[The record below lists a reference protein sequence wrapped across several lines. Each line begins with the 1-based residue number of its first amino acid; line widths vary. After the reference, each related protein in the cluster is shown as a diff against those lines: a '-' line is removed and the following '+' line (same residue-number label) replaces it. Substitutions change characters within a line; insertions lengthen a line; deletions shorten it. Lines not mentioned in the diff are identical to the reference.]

1 MKKRVFGI
9 VVCALLLAGC
19 AGGGGSDTGADTPAP
34 GPAPGAFSAAA
45 SGSYGTNATPHRIAT
60 GATPVI
66 AAAPDDTAFPLL
78 QTAIGYSSGG
88 AGPVD
93 WVNDGGASLTL
104 SSSSPSADALLATS
118 SSTHALTTISG
129 SAVSG
134 QVLYGA
140 SDTGNDYSV
149 SASLLDHTA
158 FGIWA
163 IDTKGSS
170 SGTAAAFATGYETF
184 APAMPV
190 TGTASYTGTATG
202 LAVDANGTYR
212 ISGDASLSVNFGSG
226 AVGGNL
232 SNMTVTAGGVPAAWN
247 SVGFDGTLAGSSF
260 SGSTTTHATS
270 TGPAG
275 IAAGATGSIEG
286 QFYGPSAEEAAGVWT
301 LSDGNVTAIGAFGG
315 TR

>member
-1 MKKRVFGI
+1 MRKRAFGI
-9 VVCALLLAGC
+9 AVCALLLASC
-19 AGGGGSDTGADTPAP
+19 AGGGSSETDTPAP
-34 GPAPGAFSAAA
+34 GPVPGAFSPAAP
-45 SGSYGTNATPHRIAT
+45 GGYGANATPHRIAT
-60 GATPVI
+60 GSTPAI
-66 AAAPDDTAFPLL
+66 STAPDDTAFPLL
-78 QTAIGYSSGG
+78 QTAIGYSPNG

-104 SSSSPSADALLATS
+104 SSSSPSVDALLATS
-118 SSTHALTTISG
+118 SSTHALEVVSG
-129 SAVSG
+129 SASSG

-163 IDTKGSS
+163 IDTKGNP
-170 SGTAAAFATGYETF
+170 SGTAAAFTTGYETF

-190 TGTASYTGTATG
+190 TGTASYAGTATG

-212 ISGDASLSVNFGSG
+212 ISGDASLSVNFGNG

-247 SVGFDGTLAGSSF
+247 TVHFDGTLSGSGF
-260 SGSTTTHATS
+260 SGNATTPTTS

-275 IAAGATGSIEG
+275 IAAGSTGSVEG

-315 TR
+315 AR